1 MTMKSKLF
9 RPALAAVVFVIA
21 LPALADRLPLSRPES
36 VGMSAAKLEVLREY
50 FRNQVA
56 SGLEPGM
63 QVLVARRG
71 KVVLHENFGYRNVET
86 QEPLTFDTLF
96 RIMSLTKPVTN
107 AAAMILYEEGRF
119 AMDDPIAKFIPEF
132 ADLEVFAGIE
142 PSGALTVEPVRHPPT
157 MHELMTHTAGFTYGG
172 GYNESPVN
180 ALYRELKPFAAGA
193 TRQQTIERLARIP
206 LAYQPGTEYM
216 YSYSADILG
225 FIVEILSG
233 QDLGRFLDERLF
245 GPLGMDRTYAWAPP
259 AEAARLMPIHGY
271 AEDGTLRLL
280 PADWNPAR
288 PFDHA
293 VVEPVTFGGG
303 FQLVSSPG
311 DYFRFAQMLLDGG
324 EFKGT
329 RILSPSTVRFMTS
342 QRYPAAV
349 RDRYWAP
356 GQGHGLNV
364 SVVTDPTLVSYPSNA
379 GEFSHG
385 GVANGYFF
393 VDPAADLVLIMQG
406 QLIPPRYRGVH
417 IPVVNALV
425 HAAIVE

>member
-1 MTMKSKLF
+1 MNPKRF
-9 RPALAAVVFVIA
+9 RFACTAVVILLA
-21 LPALADRLPLSRPES
+21 LPALAERLSLSRPGS
-36 VGMSAAKLEVLREY
+36 VGMSAERLEVLRDY
-50 FRNQVA
+50 FRGQVD

-63 QVLVARRG
+63 QVLVARHG

-119 AMDDPIAKFIPEF
+119 AMDDPLAKFIPAF
-132 ADLEVFAGIE
+132 ADLEVFAGLDAN
-142 PSGALTVEPVRHPPT
+142 GALTVEPARHPPT

-180 ALYRELKPFAAGA
+180 ALYRELKPFAADA

-225 FIVEILSG
+225 FIVEIIAG
-233 QDLGRFLDERLF
+233 QDLGSFLDDRLF
-245 GPLGMDRTYAWAPP
+245 GPLGMKGTYAWVPP
-259 AEAARLMPIHGY
+259 AAAARLMPIHGY
-271 AEDGTLRLL
+271 AEDGSLTLL
-280 PADWNPAR
+280 PNDWNPAR

-324 EFKGT
+324 EFDGK
-329 RILSPSTVRFMTS
+329 RILAPSTVRFMTS
-342 QRYPAAV
+342 QRYPQAV

-364 SVVTDPTLVSYPSNA
+364 SVVTDPSLVNYPTHA

-393 VDPAADLVLIMQG
+393 VDPAAGLVVIMQG
-406 QLIPPRYRGVH
+406 QLIPPRYRKEH

-425 HAAIVE
+425 HAAIIE